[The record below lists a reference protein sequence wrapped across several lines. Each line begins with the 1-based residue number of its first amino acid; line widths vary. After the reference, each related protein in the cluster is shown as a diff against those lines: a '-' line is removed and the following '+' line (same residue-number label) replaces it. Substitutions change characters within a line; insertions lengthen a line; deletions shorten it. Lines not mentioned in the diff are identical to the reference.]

1 MMSVQPLISGVEDLA
16 KWTHTGKTSACL
28 RMIVNLCDLC
38 VPVVNVSTYIL
49 RVFTVYIKSMREQK
63 TGDRRGGTGGY
74 GFTLPDTPRPSR
86 PTIRPFAVTRVLI
99 ITSDNIILTARKHTP
114 RG

>member
-38 VPVVNVSTYIL
+38 VPVDNVSTYVS
-49 RVFTVYIKSMREQK
+49 RVFTVYIKSMREAK
-63 TGDRRGGTGGY
+63 NGRPETGHGGVRLY
-74 GFTLPDTPRPSR
+74 R
-86 PTIRPFAVTRVLI
+86 
-99 ITSDNIILTARKHTP
+99 TP
-114 RG
+114 RGQVAPR

>member
-1 MMSVQPLISGVEDLA
+1 MSVQRLISGVEDLA

-74 GFTLPDTPRPSR
+74 GFTGHPAAKSPHDKTLRGDARLNCVGTPP
-86 PTIRPFAVTRVLI
+86 
-99 ITSDNIILTARKHTP
+99 AR
-114 RG
+114 